1 MSSTKAI
8 GLIGSGMSP
17 LTSDL
22 TPLEDAMADWRQVAI
37 TCQPTANADYVRT
50 VCEEIARRAR
60 LLSESSALRFPEVAG
75 FLLTR
80 SRAWVIGGLPV
91 QKIGEKLPKTLG
103 DLGMLKLA
111 EGNDTGG
118 PLDGDEL
125 KAALAHK
132 RKLH

>member
-1 MSSTKAI
+1 MADFRIHGYGGEAQAVLTK
-8 GLIGSGMSP
+8 
-17 LTSDL
+17 
-22 TPLEDAMADWRQVAI
+22 LEDAMADWRQVAI

-50 VCEEIARRAR
+50 VCEEIVRRAR
-60 LLSESSALRFPEVAG
+60 ILSEQSVLNFPQVAG

-91 QKIGEKLPKTLG
+91 AKIGEKLPKTLD

-111 EGNDTGG
+111 EGSDHGG
-118 PLDGDEL
+118 PLDGKEL